1 MRFELWSNR
10 DISAA
15 LRQHVERRFQFA
27 LDRFAARIERVDIRL
42 EDVNGPRGGVDRRC
56 RVDLVGRRSWR
67 IHVEGSGATFE
78 EAVDA
83 AAARAARSV
92 GRLLTRI
99 AETNRE
105 VVV

>member
-10 DISAA
+10 DISGA
-15 LRQHVERRFQFA
+15 LPEYVERRLQFA
-27 LDRFAARIERVDIRL
+27 LDRFAAQIQRAEVRL
-42 EDVNGPRGGVDRRC
+42 VDVNGTRGGVDRRC
-56 RVDLVGRRSWR
+56 RVDLAGRPSWR

-78 EAVDA
+78 QATDA

-92 GRLLTRI
+92 AHLLTRI

-105 VVV
+105 VAV